1 MWWVV
6 VDKPRF
12 LRPPQPCS
20 LPKSCPR
27 NHAKRETPCHSTLHL
42 LPGLDSNKSGEPRD
56 PQPPDRKTHS
66 LMGSAGLNVSAA
78 PDIFESDLLV
88 TARVIVRECRL
99 DESEP
104 LDVV

>member
-1 MWWVV
+1 M
-6 VDKPRF
+6 
-12 LRPPQPCS
+12 
-20 LPKSCPR
+20 
-27 NHAKRETPCHSTLHL
+27 

-88 TARVIVRECRL
+88 TARVIVNDTLLRSTRECRL